1 MNGARNTVVM
11 NGIEDD
17 GIEATL
23 RLLSQSKYKG
33 QVMKGLLLI
42 VAVMLTGLSGC
53 YVVPY
58 GTRDDGRGGE
68 RGNRDRY
75 H

>member
-1 MNGARNTVVM
+1 
-11 NGIEDD
+11 
-17 GIEATL
+17 
-23 RLLSQSKYKG
+23 
-33 QVMKGLLLI
+33 MKGLLLI

-58 GTRDDGRGGE
+58 GTRDDGYRRDRDHREDSERQRGRDGHGGE